1 MPVSEE
7 RKSRKELRQAA
18 QSVTGKRE
26 SKKKPSRRR
35 ILQWGILVAALAVFV
50 FSGIQLLNISG
61 EYGEAEK
68 EYQGLEQLAPLPQ
81 DEAGPEDR
89 QVDFAALAQK
99 NSEIVG
105 WIYIPDSKV
114 DYPMVKG
121 TDNSFYVSHTFEKKA
136 NGAGAIFLDWK
147 NSGDFS
153 DRNTVIYGHH
163 MKNGSMFAALVEYK
177 NPDYFNS
184 HRTIYLYTP
193 QGVYTATVFSA
204 YVDVATGP
212 QTTISFAND
221 AEFLSFVETM
231 RNQSITRADTPI
243 GAEDRIITLSTCTYE
258 YDDARFIV
266 QAVLHPVNTAE

>member
-1 MPVSEE
+1 MSEG

-18 QSVTGKRE
+18 QRTSGKRK
-26 SKKKPSRRR
+26 SKKTSGRRR
-35 ILQWGILVAALAVFV
+35 LLQWGILAVALAVFI

-61 EYGEAEK
+61 EYEEADK
-68 EYQGLEQLAPLPQ
+68 EYQDLEQLAPLPQ
-81 DEAGPEDR
+81 EEEAGPEDR

-121 TDNSFYVSHTFEKKA
+121 TDNSYYVSHTFEKKA

-147 NSGDFS
+147 NKGDFS

-177 NPDYFNS
+177 DPDYFNA

-212 QTTISFAND
+212 QTTISFQDD
-221 AEFLSFVETM
+221 AAFLSFVETM
-231 RNQSITRADTPI
+231 RNQSITKTDTPI

-266 QAVLHPVNTAE
+266 QAVLHPVKTTGE

>member
-1 MPVSEE
+1 MSEE

-18 QSVTGKRE
+18 QRTSGKRK
-26 SKKKPSRRR
+26 SKKTSGRRR
-35 ILQWGILVAALAVFV
+35 LLQWGILAVALAVFI

-61 EYGEAEK
+61 EYEEADK
-68 EYQGLEQLAPLPQ
+68 EYQELEQLAPLPQ
-81 DEAGPEDR
+81 EEEAGPEDR

-121 TDNSFYVSHTFEKKA
+121 TDNSYYVSHTFENK
-136 NGAGAIFLDWK
+136 
-147 NSGDFS
+147 GDFS

-177 NPDYFNS
+177 DPDYFNA

-212 QTTISFAND
+212 QTTISFQDD
-221 AEFLSFVETM
+221 AAFLSFVETM
-231 RNQSITRADTPI
+231 RNQSITKTDTPI

-266 QAVLHPVNTAE
+266 QAVLHPVKTTGE

>member
-1 MPVSEE
+1 M
-7 RKSRKELRQAA
+7 
-18 QSVTGKRE
+18 
-26 SKKKPSRRR
+26 
-35 ILQWGILVAALAVFV
+35 
-50 FSGIQLLNISG
+50 
-61 EYGEAEK
+61 
-68 EYQGLEQLAPLPQ
+68 EQLAPLPQ
-81 DEAGPEDR
+81 EEEAGPEDR

-121 TDNSFYVSHTFEKKA
+121 TDNSYYVSHTFEKKA

-147 NSGDFS
+147 NKGDFS

-177 NPDYFNS
+177 DPDYFNA

-212 QTTISFAND
+212 QTTISSVSYTHLGRVHGGVIAAILDEATGRAICHLDGPDSFGVTV
-221 AEFLSFVETM
+221 ELSIRYRKPVPYDTELKCVG
-231 RNQSITRADTPI
+231 RITRNTRLLFE
-243 GAEDRIITLSTCTYE
+243 AEGE
-258 YDDARFIV
+258 
-266 QAVLHPVNTAE
+266 VLLPDGTVAASAHAKYMKMDIHSISEEGLDESQWRYLDEPVPDSISF